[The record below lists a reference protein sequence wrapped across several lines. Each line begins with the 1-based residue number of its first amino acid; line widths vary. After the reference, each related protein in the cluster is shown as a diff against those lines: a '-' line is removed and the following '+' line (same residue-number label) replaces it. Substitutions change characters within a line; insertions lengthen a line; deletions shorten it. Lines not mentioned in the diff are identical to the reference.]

1 MPGNRNQAKS
11 KADRK
16 KGVFHLIL
24 FIVSIAVFFMVLA
37 PWLDRMPLAQPL
49 IRFIDD
55 RDIDATAL
63 YYTDI
68 EEFSDAE
75 IFMYNSNEYSPN
87 TDSQ

>member
-1 MPGNRNQAKS
+1 MPQNHS
-11 KADRK
+11 KAQPAQ
-16 KGVFHLIL
+16 KGEGGL
-24 FIVSIAVFFMVLA
+24 FRLFLFVVAFAVFFVFLA
-37 PWLDRMPLAQPL
+37 PWLDKMPVVQPL

-63 YYTDI
+63 FYTEI

-87 TDSQ
+87 TDSK